1 MKKFLAMALALLMV
15 CVMLP
20 VTAMAASGVKMGGT
34 EYPTLKAAVDAAPTD
49 GTETTIEFLG
59 SHTGEGVQV
68 KAGQNLVI
76 KFNGCTYTLTP
87 SGAGSNGTKTAG
99 FQLLKGSTVKFIGGT
114 VNISDINL
122 TYTKDETYTG
132 PEERSCNI
140 MRLIQSYADVTLTD
154 MTFDA
159 TNFYGGPQD
168 YALSFNKGQVNINGN
183 TSITGNEGK
192 IAFDSCDGSWAGSG
206 VYNDNPLTAITID
219 TTGTISGYIEM
230 SGGNLTIEDINLNGG
245 ITLYGNNTNYGAN
258 VIVNGGTFTDAE
270 SVKPYLAEGL
280 TINSNGTVVNT
291 PIVII
296 VPDDSTDTTTTTEKP
311 ANPATGANDFVGVTA
326 ALAVVS
332 LLGMAVASRKK

>member
-20 VTAMAASGVKMGGT
+20 VTAMAANGGVKMGGV
-34 EYPTLKAAVDAAPTD
+34 EYATLKEAVDAAPTN
-49 GTETTIEFLG
+49 GTETTIEFLK
-59 SHTGEGVQV
+59 SHTGNGVQV
-68 KAGQNLVI
+68 KTGQNLVI

-114 VNISDINL
+114 VNISNTNL
-122 TYTKDETYTG
+122 TYMKDDTYTTG
-132 PEERSCNI
+132 ERSCNI

-159 TNFYGGPQD
+159 TNFHGGPQD

-183 TSITGNEGK
+183 TSITGNGEK

-219 TTGTISGYIEM
+219 TTGTISGDIEM

-258 VIVNGGTFTDAE
+258 VIVNGGTFTKAE

-291 PIVII
+291 PTVII
-296 VPDDSTDTTTTTEKP
+296 VPDDSTDTTPSTDNTK
-311 ANPATGANDFVGVTA
+311 NPSTGANDFVGVA
-326 ALAVVS
+326 AAAAVMALLGSAVV
-332 LLGMAVASRKK
+332 LRKK